1 MENMRVWIEFATRAI
16 EVLAVLLMVG
26 FIALGTVR
34 WLFFSARRLE
44 NTYEHY
50 RVIIGKSLLIG
61 LELLVAADIIR
72 TVALDLT
79 LLNIGLLAGLV
90 LVRTFLGWTLTV
102 EVECHWPWQAVRTSG
117 PAAADGVDAQSPA
130 LEERE

>member
-1 MENMRVWIEFATRAI
+1 MESTRVWIEFAARAI
-16 EVLAVLLMVG
+16 EVLAVLIMVG
-26 FIALGTVR
+26 FIALGTIR
-34 WLFFSARRLE
+34 WLILSARRLE
-44 NTYEHY
+44 KSYEHY

-79 LLNIGLLAGLV
+79 ILNIGLLAGLV

-102 EVECHWPWQAVRTSG
+102 EVEGHWPWQAARTSE
-117 PAAADGVDAQSPA
+117 PAAAGDIGAPSSA
-130 LEERE
+130 LEERK